1 MSTMATVTE
10 EAQGDWV
17 QYCIYPDSNEDLI
30 GLRNEI
36 LNHIQVLLQGY
47 IWQHEPFQ
55 LEVVV
60 VEEGSQCLKGT
71 TRFGDNIEDEWFVV
85 YLLHE
90 ISRKVSGLSITV
102 RDNDGEFL
110 LIEAAYAIP
119 RWLSPDNSENRV
131 FIREGCVH
139 LIGPAVGKGKLK
151 PLSVSEAVGVMKGG
165 KFVTKASGEVQEA
178 VLRRI
183 KEYPARARVNMH
195 KARCVVPLHVAH
207 VLKNEPQ
214 LVSLAVDAFYRRDI
228 DAMKAASKLKKFLS
242 VQGFFY
248 TLEHLFTI
256 FLLRGGMW
264 YCCGFHCVCC
274 IVWCGVFILGE
285 KCIGNLP

>member
-1 MSTMATVTE
+1 MATVTE

-36 LNHIQVLLQGY
+36 LNHIQALLQGY

-60 VEEGSQCLKGT
+60 VEEEEGLQCLKGT

-90 ISRKVSGLSITV
+90 ISRTVSGISITV

-119 RWLSPDNSENRV
+119 RWVSPDNSENRV
-131 FIREGCVH
+131 FIREGRVH
-139 LIGPAVGKGKLK
+139 LIGPAVGKAKLK
-151 PLSVSEAVGVMKGG
+151 PLSVSEAVGVMKAGE
-165 KFVTKASGEVQEA
+165 FVTKASGEVQEA

-195 KARCVVPLHVAH
+195 KARCVVPLRVAH

-228 DAMKAASKLKKFLS
+228 DAMKAASKLKKFLC
-242 VQGFFY
+242 VEGLFY
-248 TLEHLFTI
+248 
-256 FLLRGGMW
+256 
-264 YCCGFHCVCC
+264 
-274 IVWCGVFILGE
+274 
-285 KCIGNLP
+285 N